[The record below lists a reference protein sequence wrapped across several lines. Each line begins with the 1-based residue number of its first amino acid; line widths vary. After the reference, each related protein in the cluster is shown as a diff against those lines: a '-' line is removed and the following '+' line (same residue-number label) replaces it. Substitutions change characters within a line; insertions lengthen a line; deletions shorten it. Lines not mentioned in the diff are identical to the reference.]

1 MSDTSDDS
9 VDSVIAVHDP
19 RRLKVAFPVASA
31 TPPVHTSKK
40 AQTQSESKLSSVPVE
55 TITPDK
61 PQAKSQDTKS
71 STDKRTKPKLT
82 IKETP
87 ATDTA
92 QNDHNNRPTA
102 LSQTHIK
109 NKSDNKDKEKES
121 KTHELSPKESSSN
134 QTGKETN
141 ESSTETKSVDGNRQ
155 SVSDVKPKR
164 KRRKNKSSKENSNQL
179 PLPDPTKPVE
189 NVIESII
196 DEKTQDKQNAQ
207 AKERGKG
214 GDNKDKKTANKK
226 DTQKTK
232 ALKVATDIHTKQAET
247 EDVTKPITNDPP
259 IKDVATS
266 SGMGNKFSSE
276 KHKGSKDH
284 DCRKKDKESKKK
296 NKGSKN
302 KSPTSDKDSSVDNRS
317 SIETN
322 DSYSSAATLVATAKA
337 AIGKRSP
344 KKSPRAVPRSGVRL
358 RDAISS
364 DDESFASAGFR
375 TPQATTPLLKRAAD
389 PTSPSQRLL
398 EFGRNMERDIT
409 EKFRN
414 ISPSNAHSTKD
425 NAEKPKKIKMDKTG
439 HFDSPSNSKD
449 TKEPTGASAL
459 PDKLFSS
466 LPKRCSKDVNIETDS
481 DSFGMFEN
489 TERLYASLPKDY
501 YPIDDNLSDDVFMS
515 CIDLAANSPDIPL
528 RSQNTKTAA
537 QMHSSPATSR
547 KDLKPHQQKSPKPPH
562 KQSTSPF
569 LAHKTTVQQPS
580 SISPIT
586 PKYSPEGASKNP
598 TNQRRSPQ
606 SPGTSKR
613 LLTELQRHI
622 PMECSKSPKSSRH
635 KISDKITTSNNPIQ
649 GNATKSPGT
658 TRRQALEASKSPE
671 VSSSTSSTPPAA
683 QLSPRSPNR
692 SRRVLT
698 TDDSKCS
705 ATHGL
710 TSPGAMPK
718 KNPAMDPNSPRE
730 SRRAKDSKQKSEE
743 VIYSKIDKA
752 SKAKQSNA
760 TEKETKTGI
769 NIAAVSDIST
779 CSKAVEENSQIQDS
793 PKSPKQD
800 KILVDVEKKKEHLKS
815 TYDNVPDSDD
825 SMVYFTSKNDPVFFE
840 DNCVSEEIIAT
851 EKTPMHYKVEE
862 PRKFGIEILK
872 PPEQGKIECVL
883 LEREPNNP
891 PPIFQ
896 QKVNTSEEQI
906 GVIEKHGK
914 VPEKDSTTKIIS
926 STEESTGQT
935 AFSKPPCTTSLSI
948 TKQSTK
954 STNPPKQIT
963 KNPEVVPAFSKS
975 QNIECKKS
983 RNLDLVEAL
992 PVSPNQDPV
1001 QAPPN
1006 PSMVQ
1011 QPQKTHNTDLI
1022 QAPQNSQN
1030 QDLVQ
1035 PSPKVQHPNLPTGS
1049 TECGLA
1055 SNQGTIKET
1064 SQQLTKRQ
1072 IRRRNKKKKLGN
1084 QGSLDSGSEVPL
1096 SPTLI
1101 PTTDPLSTTVQET
1114 KETPNIEMG
1123 NIENVAEHTETKI
1136 SVDRKNVDVG
1146 LSLPEKDKQSLR
1158 EGRGETLP
1166 KSDETNPQNK
1176 DTCAVESNMQTKGFG
1191 TEIKE
1196 LPPALAENKDRINS
1210 DKDKATHV
1218 PPPSPMAKDNLMQ
1231 ITEEDEEK
1239 EEAECKLSTEKA
1251 NDVLVFGE
1259 SVLKRLSSLVE
1270 SQGDNNELERR
1281 FQHDFDEDEDE
1292 EICGKKTGLSVL
1304 DEICDM
1310 GEKFKKENASNQ
1322 KVEKDISLKETVN
1335 GNEAEVLPA
1344 CANIISEGV
1353 PKSKTQSPVQ
1363 KRPSIPCELQLKDC
1377 ENPKKDSLEKL
1388 SSTQNSLENQIPEP
1402 KRDSQQITEVINSY
1416 SDVITPTNLS
1426 NLENLPKP
1434 DTSNVMLNPTGI
1446 ELKELRSSSDEEFHS
1461 PLRRFSGDEL
1471 MIPAIEE
1478 TFSELMSVKNILQD
1492 MEDKT
1497 PTAEVLPKFIG
1508 PEGIAS
1514 PPSYLIG
1521 SGRRSRMS
1529 PAITERTESELDMSE
1544 QLDNVSIGTD
1554 SMYADDE
1561 DDGSELIFNK
1571 TYTEDKGAECLV
1583 SCTFYNTSHDYDS
1596 DEFWADSSAA
1606 EEHYKVLESS
1616 ANEAS
1621 CTFYK
1626 ARSEMHDIQR
1636 HLQDLRRQMEHLQ
1649 EDVQTTTLTPTYSMG
1664 SSEWRPITE

>member
-19 RRLKVAFPVASA
+19 RRLKAAFPVASA
-31 TPPVHTSKK
+31 SPPVHTSKK
-40 AQTQSESKLSSVPVE
+40 AQTQSESKLSLVPIE
-55 TITPDK
+55 TVTPEK
-61 PQAKSQDTKS
+61 PQAKSQDTKT
-71 STDKRTKPKLT
+71 STDKRTKPK
-82 IKETP
+82 ETT
-87 ATDTA
+87 ATGTA
-92 QNDHNNRPTA
+92 QNKNDHNVKPTA
-102 LSQTHIK
+102 LSETHIK
-109 NKSDNKDKEKES
+109 NKSDNKDKEKGS
-121 KTHELSPKESSSN
+121 KTQESSQKESSPN

-141 ESSTETKSVDGNRQ
+141 ESSTETKSVDGNSQ
-155 SVSDVKPKR
+155 AVSDVKRKR
-164 KRRKNKSSKENSNQL
+164 KRRKNKRSKENSNQL
-179 PLPDPTKPVE
+179 QSPDPPKPLK
-189 NVIESII
+189 NVIESVI
-196 DEKTQDKQNAQ
+196 DEITQDKQTAPD
-207 AKERGKG
+207 KERGKE
-214 GDNKDKKTANKK
+214 GDNKDKKTTNKK

-232 ALKVATDIHTKQAET
+232 PLKVATGTNTKHVGT
-247 EDVTKPITNDPP
+247 EDVTKPITKDPP
-259 IKDVATS
+259 IKDEATKS
-266 SGMGNKFSSE
+266 DMGNKFSSE
-276 KHKGSKDH
+276 KHKGNKDH

-296 NKGSKN
+296 NKGSKS
-302 KSPTSDKDSSVDNRS
+302 KSPTSDKDLSVDNRS

-344 KKSPRAVPRSGVRL
+344 KKSPRAIPRSGVRL

-414 ISPSNAHSTKD
+414 ISPSSAHPNKD
-425 NAEKPKKIKMDKTG
+425 NAEKSKKGKHDKTG
-439 HFDSPSNSKD
+439 NFDSPSSSKD
-449 TKEPTGASAL
+449 TKEPTGTSAL

-528 RSQNTKTAA
+528 RSQNSPSRTAA

-547 KDLKPHQQKSPKPPH
+547 KDLKPYQQKSPKPPH

-569 LAHKTTVQQPS
+569 PTHKTTVQQPS

-586 PKYSPEGASKNP
+586 SNYSPEDAPKNP
-598 TNQRRSPQ
+598 TNQRRSPK

-613 LLTELQRHI
+613 LLNECSESSKLQRHT
-622 PMECSKSPKSSRH
+622 PMECSKSPKSPRH
-635 KISDKITTSNNPIQ
+635 KNSDKVITPNNPIN

-658 TRRQALEASKSPE
+658 TRRQALEASKSP
-671 VSSSTSSTPPAA
+671 TSSASPAA
-683 QLSPRSPNR
+683 QLSPKSPNR
-692 SRRVLT
+692 SRRVPT
-698 TDDSKCS
+698 RDDSKCL
-705 ATHGL
+705 TTQGL
-710 TSPGAMPK
+710 TSPDVIPK
-718 KNPAMDPNSPRE
+718 KSPTTDPKSQKE
-730 SRRAKDSKQKSEE
+730 TRRVKESKQKSAE
-743 VIYSKIDKA
+743 VIYSKIDKT
-752 SKAKQSNA
+752 SKAEKSNA
-760 TEKETKTGI
+760 IEKETKTG
-769 NIAAVSDIST
+769 NNVGVSDIST
-779 CSKAVEENSQIQDS
+779 CAKAVEENTQIQDS
-793 PKSPKQD
+793 PKPSKQE
-800 KILVDVEKKKEHLKS
+800 KIQADVEKKEHLKS

-891 PPIFQ
+891 SPIIQ
-896 QKVNTSEEQI
+896 QNTSEQI
-906 GVIEKHGK
+906 GVNEKHGN
-914 VPEKDSTTKIIS
+914 VPEKDPVAKIIS
-926 STEESTGQT
+926 STDKSTGQT
-935 AFSKPPCTTSLSI
+935 TFT
-948 TKQSTK
+948 TKQSAK
-954 STNPPKQIT
+954 SQNPPKQFT
-963 KNPEVVPAFSKS
+963 KNPDIVPASSKS
-975 QNIECKKS
+975 QNQECKIS

-992 PVSPNQDPV
+992 PVSPNQNPV

-1011 QPQKTHNTDLI
+1011 PTQKTQNPDLI
-1022 QAPQNSQN
+1022 QASQSLQNL
-1030 QDLVQ
+1030 DLVQ
-1035 PSPKVQHPNLPTGS
+1035 SSLKVQSPNLGQLATGS
-1049 TECGLA
+1049 TEYEQA
-1055 SNQGTIKET
+1055 SNQGTITEPG
-1064 SQQLTKRQ
+1064 QQLTKRQ

-1101 PTTDPLSTTVQET
+1101 PTTDSLSATVQET

-1123 NIENVAEHTETKI
+1123 NIEKVVEHTETKI
-1136 SVDRKNVDVG
+1136 SVDKKNVDAR
-1146 LSLPEKDKQSLR
+1146 LSLPEKDNQPLK
-1158 EGRGETLP
+1158 EGRGETIP
-1166 KSDETNPQNK
+1166 KSDKKNLQNK
-1176 DTCAVESNMQTKGFG
+1176 DKCAVESCMQTNVFG
-1191 TEIKE
+1191 TEDNASE
-1196 LPPALAENKDRINS
+1196 LPPVLVEKKVRINS
-1210 DKDKATHV
+1210 DKDKTTHV
-1218 PPPSPMAKDNLMQ
+1218 PPPSPMARDNLME

-1239 EEAECKLSTEKA
+1239 EEAECKLSNEKD

-1292 EICGKKTGLSVL
+1292 EICGKQTCLSVL

-1322 KVEKDISLKETVN
+1322 NVEKDIPLKETVN
-1335 GNEAEVLPA
+1335 GNEADVLPA
-1344 CANIISEGV
+1344 CANLISEGI

-1377 ENPKKDSLEKL
+1377 ENPKTDSLP
-1388 SSTQNSLENQIPEP
+1388 STQNSLENQNSEP

-1434 DTSNVMLNPTGI
+1434 DTSNVMLNPTGLV
-1446 ELKELRSSSDEEFHS
+1446 LKELRSSSDEEFHS

-1471 MIPAIEE
+1471 RIPAIEE

-1561 DDGSELIFNK
+1561 DDGCELIFNK

-1606 EEHYKVLESS
+1606 EDHYKVVESS